1 MVAKERFRQQYSRRT
16 IFLCL
21 LAIPLGCIAYGVSFI
36 LIKMIYLI
44 TNLSFYA
51 QFSWQNQSPA
61 HAHLGW
67 WTIFTPAIGGII
79 VGIMARYG
87 TAAIRGHGIPE
98 AMEQILLN
106 SSKVHWRVAL
116 FKPISSA
123 IAIGTGGPFGAEGPI
138 ISTGGAFGSLFGQI
152 LPTTGMERRIL
163 LSAGAAAGM
172 TAIFGA
178 PISAVLLA
186 IELLL
191 FEFRLRSVAPV
202 AVACAVTMTCRVAV
216 QGSEATFGAAA
227 AAFPNLNLTNFLMAI
242 FIGVLMGPIGVYVSK
257 AIYAFEDLYEKLP
270 IHWMWWPAIGGLFVG
285 IVGLIQPLV
294 LGVGYTNIDGFL
306 EGTFPLTVLASLLV
320 WKLAAWLVSLSSGTS
335 GGTLAPLFTIGGC
348 IGALIGGCVHL
359 MFPNS
364 GLLPAL
370 AGLVGMAAIFASAS
384 GALFA
389 SAVFALE
396 TTRQWN
402 ASVPLL
408 VACAL
413 ACVIAKT
420 LTDTTIM
427 TEKIFRRGVLVP
439 DEYSSDKLT
448 QLKVEDVY
456 TPQPFAFPGSLTIGE
471 AKAYVINPEGPIRHH
486 LPIVEADQKVIGVL
500 TRAVILATELN
511 PTEPLRALIERDPI
525 VTTGSVQL
533 RGAANL
539 MIQFRVGC
547 LPVVD
552 ENEKLV
558 GIITRGDLMEAE
570 RSNLDEENV
579 MERSSAKLDS
589 GPPAHH

>member
-1 MVAKERFRQQYSRRT
+1 MAEKERFRQQYSRRT

-21 LAIPLGCIAYGVSFI
+21 LAIPLGCIAYAVSFI
-36 LIKMIYLI
+36 LIKLIYLI

-51 QFSWQNQSPA
+51 QFSWTNQSPA
-61 HAHLGW
+61 NAHLGW
-67 WTIFTPAIGGII
+67 WTIVTPAIGGVI

-87 TAAIRGHGIPE
+87 TPAIRGHGIPE

-186 IELLL
+186 VELLL

-202 AVACAVTMTCRVAV
+202 AVACAVTMTCRVAA

-227 AAFPNLNLTNFLMAI
+227 AAFPSLNLTNFLMAVV
-242 FIGVLMGPIGVYVSK
+242 IGVLMGPIGVYVSK
-257 AIYAFEDLYEKLP
+257 AVYAIEDLYEKLP
-270 IHWMWWPAIGGLFVG
+270 VHWMWWPAIGGLFVG
-285 IVGLIQPLV
+285 VIGLIQPRI
-294 LGVGYTNIDGFL
+294 LGVGYTNIDGFI
-306 EGTFPLTVLASLLV
+306 ENKFSLAILGSLLV
-320 WKLAAWLVSLSSGTS
+320 WKLLAWLVSLSSGTS

-348 IGALIGGCVHL
+348 IGALIGGTVHL

-420 LTDTTIM
+420 FSDTTIM

-439 DEYSSDKLT
+439 DEYSSDRLT
-448 QLKVEDVY
+448 QIKVEDVL
-456 TPQPFAFPGSLTIGE
+456 TPQPFAFPSTLSIGE
-471 AKAYVINPEGPIRHH
+471 AKTYVINPEGPIRHH
-486 LPIVEADQKVIGVL
+486 LPIIEPDQRVVGVL

-511 PTEPLRALIERDPI
+511 PSEPLRALIERDPV
-525 VTTGSVQL
+525 VTEGGVQL
-533 RGAANL
+533 REAANL
-539 MIQFRVGC
+539 MIQHRVGC

-552 ENEKLV
+552 TNQKLI

-570 RSNLDEENV
+570 RPQLDEENL
-579 MERSSAKLDS
+579 MERSSAKMDDV
-589 GPPAHH
+589 PTQHH